1 MPEIQVAGL
10 SDAELQSALAYEVEP
25 FSGISSAQAEIEYA
39 RVDDADR
46 SVRVFDVVV
55 RRRAKRGPAFSGAAK
70 KAAIAMSVL
79 AAVAIAADFSY
90 GMWRMRSLKA
100 DVAARAPLQARVAS
114 ARSEVARVRAET
126 DALRSERLRFERSQ
140 READLLRS
148 AYPVLMDTIASSCGG
163 MMVARGFSADAPFSA
178 EMSATAVSVQACGEV
193 MAGLSRAC
201 AAANWRV
208 APGQIG
214 ASERGSTANFTC
226 RFEFDAGSGKDGA
239 NGN

>member
-1 MPEIQVAGL
+1 MPEVQVTGL
-10 SDAELQSALAYEVEP
+10 SEAELLSALAYEVEP
-25 FSGISSAQAEIEYA
+25 FSGIPSAQAEIEYA

-55 RRRAKRGPAFSGAAK
+55 RRRAKRGPAFSGTAK

-163 MMVARGFSADAPFSA
+163 MMVARGFSA